1 MLLLAGVVSTT
12 LTILNNCDYTIW
24 PGINST
30 YDPKPLLYVTP
41 KIPTGF
47 SLGKNEWKDI
57 TTPDDWAGCLWG
69 RTQCTEDSTG
79 GFSCITGDCGSG
91 QIECATAP
99 NGSIPV
105 TMAEF
110 KMNNPGHDFFNVS
123 LLDGYNLPLL
133 VLPSNQSCENAGCVV
148 DLNGVCPPE
157 LEVDSSDG
165 KIVGCKSACDAFAT
179 QPYCCDGPI
188 ETSSTC
194 KPTSYSQN
202 FKKKCPNTYTYPF
215 DYETGT
221 FRCKSPE
228 YQIVFCSGK
237 FTIFQTC
244 SFMNL
249 VFCF

>member
-1 MLLLAGVVSTT
+1 M
-12 LTILNNCDYTIW
+12 LNNCDYTIW

-41 KIPTGF
+41 AIPTGF
-47 SLGKNEWKDI
+47 SLGKNEWKVI
-57 TTPDDWAGCLWG
+57 TTPDDWAGRLWG

-202 FKKKCPNTYTYPF
+202 FKKKVS
-215 DYETGT
+215 EHLHL
-221 FRCKSPE
+221 
-228 YQIVFCSGK
+228 
-237 FTIFQTC
+237 
-244 SFMNL
+244 SF
-249 VFCF
+249 

>member
-41 KIPTGF
+41 TIPTGF

-57 TTPDDWAGCLWG
+57 TAPDDWAGRLWG

-133 VLPSNQSCENAGCVV
+133 VLPSNQSCEYAGCVV
-148 DLNGVCPPE
+148 DYLLFYHDNNNNIIT
-157 LEVDSSDG
+157 SDNHNNNN
-165 KIVGCKSACDAFAT
+165 S
-179 QPYCCDGPI
+179 
-188 ETSSTC
+188 
-194 KPTSYSQN
+194 
-202 FKKKCPNTYTYPF
+202 
-215 DYETGT
+215 
-221 FRCKSPE
+221 
-228 YQIVFCSGK
+228 
-237 FTIFQTC
+237 
-244 SFMNL
+244 
-249 VFCF
+249 